1 MSNFT
6 IAQALVEA
14 AQILRKG
21 GVPEARREAADLVS
35 YVTGR
40 DRTFLL
46 TNADSE
52 LGPSEIRRL
61 REYVERRAAGEPLQY
76 ITGHQAFYALDFEV
90 APGVLIPRPETETL
104 VEKAL
109 ALLENKAQTIC
120 DVGTGSGCIAISI
133 LHERPQARG
142 LGLDISSRALEIAGR
157 NAHRHGV
164 ADRFETRESDCFS
177 GIESGRRFSM
187 IVSNPPYVTESALP
201 TLQREVRDHE
211 PIEALTSGP
220 DGLNVIRRLIAEG
233 PAFLEPGGYMLF
245 EMGFDQNEAV
255 RALVESSPWHLEGIL
270 DDLQGI
276 PRIVVLRNR
285 AEAG

>member
-14 AQILRKG
+14 AQILRKS
-21 GVPEARREAADLVS
+21 GVPEARREAADLVAH
-35 YVTGR
+35 VTGR

-52 LGPSEIRRL
+52 LGQSEIRRL

-90 APGVLIPRPETETL
+90 APGVLIPRPETEIL

-109 ALLENKAQTIC
+109 ALLKNDKPQTIC

-142 LGLDISSRALEIAGR
+142 LGLDISPRALE
-157 NAHRHGV
+157 
-164 ADRFETRESDCFS
+164 
-177 GIESGRRFSM
+177 
-187 IVSNPPYVTESALP
+187 
-201 TLQREVRDHE
+201 
-211 PIEALTSGP
+211 
-220 DGLNVIRRLIAEG
+220 
-233 PAFLEPGGYMLF
+233 
-245 EMGFDQNEAV
+245 
-255 RALVESSPWHLEGIL
+255 
-270 DDLQGI
+270 
-276 PRIVVLRNR
+276 
-285 AEAG
+285 